1 MHVILNNRTTLNR
14 GRVFDLVR
22 DDITLP
28 NGVRTAMEVVRHPG
42 AAGIVAMP
50 DPKHVLLVRQYRYPL
65 DTHIW
70 EIPAGTLS
78 KAESPLSCARREL
91 EEETGFRGGRWH
103 AIGDITPVPG
113 YSDERI
119 HLFLATDLSPGQQH
133 LDTDEMLSVRAVEWG
148 QVLEMIAKGEVKD
161 AKSISAVHLAGQY
174 LSRRE
179 N

>member
-1 MHVILNNRTTLNR
+1 MSVTLNNRTTLNR

-28 NGVRTAMEVVRHPG
+28 NGTRTAMEVVRHPG

-50 DPKHVLLVRQYRYPL
+50 DPQHVLLVHQYRYPL

-70 EIPAGTLS
+70 EIPAGTLNEEE
-78 KAESPLSCARREL
+78 APLSCARREL

-103 AIGDITPVPG
+103 ALGDITPVPG

-119 HLFLATDLSPGQQH
+119 HLFLATDLKRGQQH
-133 LDTDEMLSVRAVEWG
+133 LDADEMLSLRSVEWG
-148 QVLEMIAKGEVKD
+148 QLFEMIEKGEIKD
-161 AKSISAVHLAGQY
+161 AKSISAVYLAERY
-174 LSRRE
+174 LSRIKD
-179 N
+179 